1 MRRKLLL
8 LLLMA
13 MPMFAQNVL
22 AENIPIVVTEK
33 RTTDNT
39 RPHRVPG
46 IIPVSCS
53 FDDINC
59 QVEVTF
65 TTGIEEATVRLTNL
79 TTGEITTTYGSTNV
93 MLVPIPSDGQY
104 QIDWSRCVSCGACFE
119 VCPVGA
125 IWYGSATVPGEK

>member
-1 MRRKLLL
+1 MRQKLLL

-13 MPMFAQNVL
+13 MPMFSQNVL
-22 AENIPIVVTEK
+22 AENIPIIVSEK

-46 IIPVSCS
+46 VIPVNCS

-79 TTGEITTTYGSTNV
+79 TTGEITTTYDITSV
-93 MLVPIPSDGQY
+93 MLVPIPAEGQY
-104 QIDWSRCVSCGACFE
+104 LIEIILANGRE
-119 VCPVGA
+119 Y
-125 IWYGSATVPGEK
+125 YGMFDVTDNN